1 MQAQGL
7 NTSTLATQ
15 VHDFVAVHLRDP
27 DLSPARIAA
36 ANGMS
41 LRSLYSLYES
51 TGTSL
56 EQSIIRHRL
65 EGARIDLSRS
75 PQRYA
80 SIAATARAWGFT
92 NASFF
97 SQRFRQAFGV
107 TPRQW
112 RSGSRPVDNRA
123 PLGWTSAGSP
133 AAT

>member
-7 NTSTLATQ
+7 NTTALAAQ
-15 VHDFVAVHLRDP
+15 LHEYVAEHLRDP
-27 DLSPARIAA
+27 GLTPARIAA

-41 LRSLYSLYES
+41 LRSLYALYES
-51 TGTSL
+51 IGASL
-56 EQSIIRHRL
+56 EQSIIRQRL
-65 EGARIDLSRS
+65 EGARLDLSRS
-75 PQRYA
+75 PQRYV

-97 SQRFRQAFGV
+97 AQRFRQEFGV

-112 RSGSRPVDNRA
+112 RSGCRPLDDGV
-123 PLGWTSAGSP
+123 PIGWFPAGSP